1 MHSISGYFNRFG
13 ARCHR
18 SGKNPIVEGASFRT
32 MRISLLLLLLFMPA
46 KLLSNTELDRAI
58 QLYQQGEFAVATN
71 VLYSLSRS
79 SPSDSDVRL
88 WLGKSYL
95 KTRQWDKA
103 VGEME
108 KATQLQPSSAKLQLW
123 LGRACGAR
131 AAHSIFI
138 TAFGWAKRVVRAFE
152 TARKLSPEDIDVRFD
167 LLEFYLNA
175 PGAVGGGRDKADA
188 EAKAISKLSPKRGYA
203 ARAAIFQKNKQWD
216 LAKNEFMQ
224 AVADYPDDPDL
235 CNDLADFLLDR
246 KDFEGASSYAKRAL
260 KLDQE
265 SKRAELT
272 WAAAA
277 TRLRVELD
285 ESESLLKRLT
295 QGPLGDEDPCYEEV
309 YYWLGEC
316 YLAKGDKAKA
326 QESLQTALVFNPDYD
341 RARNSISVMR

>member
-1 MHSISGYFNRFG
+1 
-13 ARCHR
+13 
-18 SGKNPIVEGASFRT
+18 
-32 MRISLLLLLLFMPA
+32 MRVSLLLFLLFMPG
-46 KLLSNTELDRAI
+46 KLLSDTELDRAI
-58 QLYQQGEFAVATN
+58 RLYKNGEFAVATN

-95 KTRQWDKA
+95 KTHQWDKA

-108 KATQLQPSSAKLQLW
+108 QAVQLQPSNAKVHLW

-152 TARKLSPEDIDVRFD
+152 TARTLSPEDIDVRFD
-167 LLEFYLNA
+167 LLEFYLKA

-188 EAKAISKLSPKRGYA
+188 EAKAIARLSAKRGYA
-203 ARAAIFQKNKQWD
+203 ARAMVFEKNKQWD
-216 LAKNEFMQ
+216 LAKKEFMQ
-224 AVADYPDDPDL
+224 AVIDYPEDPDL

-246 KDFEGASSYAKRAL
+246 NDFEGALSYAKRAL
-260 KLDQE
+260 GLDNE
-265 SKRAELT
+265 SKKAKLT

-277 TRLRVELD
+277 TRLRIDLD
-285 ESESLLKRLT
+285 ESESFLKRLT
-295 QGPLGDEDPCYEEV
+295 QGPLGDDDPCYEEV

-326 QESLQTALVFNPDYD
+326 HESLQTALVFNPDYD
-341 RARNSISVMR
+341 KARNSISVMR